1 MSKPEKTLFLLDAMA
16 LIYRAHF
23 AFSKNP
29 RINSKGLNTGAP
41 FGFTNSL
48 FEIIDKRKPTH
59 IAVAFDT
66 HAGAPFG
73 FTNSLFEIID
83 KRKPTHIA
91 VAFDTHAPTF
101 RHVEYEPY
109 KANREETPEDIKIGT
124 PIIKDIVRAFN
135 IPVLEL
141 DGYEADDVIGT
152 FAKKAARQGFE
163 VFMMTPDKDYGQ
175 LVEEHVYLYK
185 PAFMGNGV
193 DIMGVPEILAKWDI
207 QRIDQVVDMLGLQ
220 GDAVDNIPGIPSV
233 GPKTAAKLL
242 KEYDTLE
249 NIVAHAHE
257 LKGKLAEKVAEF
269 GDQGILSKKLAR
281 IEIEVPIE
289 FVEEDMVY
297 TGPNV
302 EKLTEIFEELEF
314 RTTLKRILGQPT
326 AAAPRVAKP
335 KTAVSDQMGLFGDDA
350 PTLQSSSEEAYVPEK
365 NNLANTAHDYQL
377 VDTPELRKRLVKY
390 LLVQDEICFDTETDN
405 LDPIEA
411 NMVGIAFSYQKGE
424 AYYVPTPP
432 DDKAETQLIVDE
444 FRPVFESEKI
454 SKIAQNAK
462 YDVQIMKNY
471 NIAVKGP
478 IFDTMLA
485 HYLIDPDTRH
495 NMDTLAENYL
505 NYSPVSITEL
515 IGKKGVKQGNMR
527 DVPVHQVVEYAGEDA
542 DITYQLKTSLQ
553 PMLEEGTLKKLFE
566 EVEIP
571 LMHVLADI
579 EYNGVK
585 IDVDVLSAM
594 SKELEVEALKA
605 QTEIFEMAGEEFNVA
620 SPKQLGVVLFDKLK
634 LIDKPKKTKTGQYAT
649 GEDILSKLAVEHDI
663 ARRILEF
670 REYQKLKS
678 TYVDALPTM
687 VSPVDGLVHTDYR
700 QAVAATGRLS
710 SNNPNLQNIPI
721 RTPKGREIRKAFIPR
736 SEEYTLLAADYSQI
750 ELRIVASLAKDEG
763 MIEAFK
769 SGRDIHST
777 TASKVFNV
785 PLEEVDR
792 DMRRKAKEV
801 NFGLIYGISAF
812 GLAQNI
818 GISRT
823 EAQQIITAY
832 FNEFPG
838 VKSYM
843 DAQVNKAREFTYVE
857 TILGRRR
864 YLRDIHS
871 KNMTVRGHAE
881 RNAINAPIQGSA
893 ADMIKVAMINIH
905 KWMKQENMKSKMIMQ
920 VHDELVFDV
929 HKSELEIM
937 KTKIPELMMG
947 AVELDVPMEVEVG
960 VGENWLI
967 AH

>member
-48 FEIIDKRKPTH
+48 FEIIDKRKPSH

-66 HAGAPFG
+66 
-73 FTNSLFEIID
+73 S
-83 KRKPTHIA
+83 
-91 VAFDTHAPTF
+91 APTF
-101 RHVEYEPY
+101 RHVQYAEY
-109 KANREETPEDIKIGT
+109 KANRDETPEDIRIGT

-141 DGYEADDVIGT
+141 DGYEADDIIGT

-185 PAFMGNGV
+185 PAFMGNAV
-193 DIMGVPEILAKWDI
+193 DIMGIPEVLAKWDI
-207 QRIDQVVDMLGLQ
+207 ERIDQVVDMLGLQ
-220 GDAVDNIPGIPSV
+220 GDSVDNIPGIPGV

-242 KEYDTLE
+242 KQYGTLE
-249 NIVAHAHE
+249 EIVAHAHE
-257 LKGKLAEKVAEF
+257 VKGKLGEKIAAF
-269 GDQGILSKKLAR
+269 GDQGVLSKELAQ
-281 IEIEVPIE
+281 INIEVPIE
-289 FVEEDMVY
+289 FKEEDMKY
-297 TGPNV
+297 EGPNV
-302 EKLTEIFEELEF
+302 EALTKIFEELEF
-314 RTTLKRILGQPT
+314 RTTLKRILGGGSST
-326 AAAPRVAKP
+326 ATSSAKP
-335 KTAVSDQMGLFGDDA
+335 KPTATAQMGLFGDEA
-350 PTLQSSSEEAYVPEK
+350 TLPIEEEVLVEK
-365 NNLANTAHDYQL
+365 LNITTTAHDYQL
-377 VDTPELRKRLVKY
+377 IDTPALRKRLVKY
-390 LLVQDEICFDTETDN
+390 LSVQDEICFDTETDN
-405 LDPIEA
+405 LDAIEA
-411 NMVGIAFSYQKGE
+411 NLVGLAFAYQKGE
-424 AYYVPTPP
+424 AYYVPVPE
-432 DDKAETQLIVDE
+432 DRTQAQAIVDE
-444 FRPVFESEKI
+444 FKPIFEKEDLTI
-454 SKIAQNAK
+454 IAQNAK
-462 YDVQIMKNY
+462 YDIQVIKNY
-471 NIAVKGP
+471 GVDIKGK

-495 NMDTLAENYL
+495 NMDVLAENYL
-505 NYSPVSITEL
+505 DYTPVSITEL
-515 IGKKGVKQGNMR
+515 IGKKGVKQGNMK
-527 DVPVHQVVEYAGEDA
+527 DVPVEKVVEYAGEDA
-542 DITYQLKTSLQ
+542 DITLQLKQHLGPKLIEDKLQ
-553 PMLEEGTLKKLFE
+553 RLFE
-566 EVEIP
+566 DVEIP
-571 LMHVLADI
+571 LMRVLADI
-579 EYNGVK
+579 EYNGVR
-585 IDVDVLSAM
+585 IDTDVLAKM
-594 SKELEVEALKA
+594 SKELEEESAKA
-605 QTEIFEMAGEEFNVA
+605 QAEIFEMAGEEFNVA

-634 LIDKPKKTKTGQYAT
+634 LVEKPKKTKTGQYAT
-649 GEDILSKLAVEHDI
+649 GEDILSKLAHEHDI
-663 ARRILEF
+663 AKRILEF

-687 VSPVDGLVHTDYR
+687 ISPVDGLVHTDYR

-721 RTPKGREIRKAFIPR
+721 RTEKGREIRRAFIPR
-736 SEEYTLLAADYSQI
+736 DNDHVLMAADYSQI
-750 ELRIVASLAKDEG
+750 ELRIVAAFAEDES

-769 SGRDIHST
+769 SGRDIHAT
-777 TASKVFNV
+777 TASKVFKI

-792 DMRRKAKEV
+792 EMRSKAKGV

-823 EAQQIITAY
+823 EAQEIISAY
-832 FNEFPG
+832 FDEFPG
-838 VKSYM
+838 VKRYM
-843 DAQVNKAREFTYVE
+843 DEQVNKAREFSYVE

-871 KNMTVRGHAE
+871 KNMTLRGHAE

-893 ADMIKVAMINIH
+893 ADMIKLAMINIH
-905 KWMKQENMKSKMIMQ
+905 QWMKDEKLQSKMIMQ

-937 KTKIPELMMG
+937 KVKIPELMMG
-947 AVELDVPMEVEVG
+947 AISLDVPMDVEVG

>member
-1 MSKPEKTLFLLDAMA
+1 MSKPEKSLFLLDAMA

-29 RINSKGLNTGAP
+29 RINSKGLNTGAQ

-48 FEIIDKRKPTH
+48 YEIIDKKKPTH

-66 HAGAPFG
+66 
-73 FTNSLFEIID
+73 S
-83 KRKPTHIA
+83 
-91 VAFDTHAPTF
+91 APTF
-101 RHVEYEPY
+101 RHVQYEPY
-109 KANREETPEDIKIGT
+109 KANREETPEDIKLAI
-124 PIIKDIVRAFN
+124 PMIKDIVRAFN

-175 LVEEHVYLYK
+175 LVEEHIYLYK
-185 PAFMGNGV
+185 PAFMGNAV
-193 DIMGVPEILAKWDI
+193 DVMGIPEILAKWDI
-207 QRIDQVVDMLGLQ
+207 ERIDQVVDMLGLQ

-242 KEYDTLE
+242 KEYDNVE

-257 LKGKLAEKVAEF
+257 LKGKMGEKVAEF
-269 GDQGILSKKLAR
+269 GEQGILSKQLAR
-281 IEIEVPIE
+281 IEINVPLE
-289 FVEEDMVY
+289 FVEKDMIY

-302 EKLTEIFEELEF
+302 DKLTEIFEDLEF
-314 RTTLKRILGQPT
+314 RTTLKRILGEPT
-326 AAAPRVAKP
+326 AKKAAKP
-335 KTAVSDQMGLFGDDA
+335 KPVNSEQMGLFGDNTGTIDSTAEQDA
-350 PTLQSSSEEAYVPEK
+350 PVEEKK
-365 NNLANTAHDYQL
+365 NITNTTHDYHL
-377 VDTPELRKRLVKY
+377 ADSPALRKRLIKY
-390 LLVQDEICFDTETDN
+390 LMIQEEICFDTETDS
-405 LDPIEA
+405 LEPIEA
-411 NMVGIAFSYQKGE
+411 NMIGIAFSYREGE
-424 AYYVPTPP
+424 AYYIPTPP
-432 DDKAETQLIVDE
+432 DDKEETQRIVEE
-444 FRPVFESEKI
+444 FRGVFENEAI
-454 SKIAQNAK
+454 TKIAQNAK
-462 YDVQIMKNY
+462 YDVQIIKNY
-471 NIAVKGP
+471 GVQVKGP

-495 NMDTLAENYL
+495 NMDALSENYL

-515 IGKKGVKQGNMR
+515 IGKKGVKQGNMK
-527 DVPVHQVVEYAGEDA
+527 DVPIHQVVEYAGEDA
-542 DITYQLKTSLQ
+542 DITYQLKKNLE
-553 PMLEEGTLKKLFE
+553 PLLEEGGLKKLFN
-566 EVEIP
+566 EVEVP

-585 IDVDVLSAM
+585 IDTAVLAAM
-594 SKELEVEALKA
+594 SKELEEESVKA
-605 QTEIFEMAGEEFNVA
+605 RAEIFELAGEEFNVA
-620 SPKQLGVVLFDKLK
+620 SPKQLGVILFDKLK
-634 LIDKPKKTKTGQYAT
+634 LVDKPKKTKTGQYAT
-649 GEDILSKLAVEHDI
+649 GEEILSKLAVEHDI
-663 ARRILEF
+663 ARLILEF

-687 VSPVDGLVHTDYR
+687 ISPVDGLVHTDYR

-736 SEEYTLLAADYSQI
+736 SEDFVLMAADYSQI
-750 ELRIVASLAKDEG
+750 ELRIVAALAEDES

-777 TASKVFNV
+777 TASKVFGV
-785 PLEEVDR
+785 PIEEVDR

-823 EAQQIITAY
+823 EAQQMITAY

-838 VKSYM
+838 VKRYM
-843 DAQVNKAREFTYVE
+843 DSQVNKAREFTYVE

-905 KWMKQENMKSKMIMQ
+905 NWMKAEKLQSKMIMQ

-929 HKSELEIM
+929 HKSELEKM
-937 KTKIPELMMG
+937 KSKIPELMMG
-947 AVELDVPMEVEVG
+947 AIKMEIPMDVEVG

>member
-48 FEIIDKRKPTH
+48 YEIIEKRKPTH
-59 IAVAFDT
+59 IGVAFDT
-66 HAGAPFG
+66 
-73 FTNSLFEIID
+73 S
-83 KRKPTHIA
+83 
-91 VAFDTHAPTF
+91 APTF
-101 RHVEYEPY
+101 RHKEYSEY
-109 KANREETPEDIKIGT
+109 KAQREETPEDIKIGT
-124 PIIKDIVRAFN
+124 PIVKDIVRAFN

-152 FAKKAARQGFE
+152 LAKKAARAGFE

-175 LVEEHVYLYK
+175 LVEEHIYLYK

-193 DIMGVPEILAKWDI
+193 DIMGVQQVLDKWDI
-207 QRIDQVVDMLGLQ
+207 ERIDQVVDMLGLQ
-220 GDAVDNIPGIPSV
+220 GDSVDNIPGIPGV
-233 GPKTAAKLL
+233 GPKTASKLL
-242 KEYDTLE
+242 KEYGSMEAIID
-249 NIVAHAHE
+249 NAADI
-257 LKGKLAEKVAEF
+257 KGKLGEKIATFSE
-269 GDQGILSKKLAR
+269 QGLLSKKLAR
-281 IEIEVPIE
+281 INIEVPIAFDE
-289 FVEEDMVY
+289 KALEY

-302 EKLTEIFEELEF
+302 DKLKSIFEELEF
-314 RTTLKRILGQPT
+314 RTTLKRILGESTGTT
-326 AAAPRVAKP
+326 ARPKPVA
-335 KTAVSDQMGLFGDDA
+335 SEQMALFGEA
-350 PTLQSSSEEAYVPEK
+350 PPLMEKEVPVVEEKLNISTTRHHYH
-365 NNLANTAHDYQL
+365 LI
-377 VDTPELRKRLVKY
+377 DTPSLRKRLVNY
-390 LLVQDEICFDTETDN
+390 LLSQPEFCFDTETDN
-405 LDPIEA
+405 LEPIEA
-411 NMVGIAFSYQKGE
+411 NLVGLAFAYKTGE
-424 AYYVPTPP
+424 AYYVPTPE
-432 DDKAETQLIVDE
+432 DKEETRAILEE
-444 FRPVFESEKI
+444 FRPVFENPEI
-454 SKIAQNAK
+454 GKIAQNAK
-462 YDVQIMKNY
+462 YDIQVLKNY
-471 NIAVKGP
+471 GIQVKGKV
-478 IFDTMLA
+478 FDTMIA

-495 NMDTLAENYL
+495 NMDVLAENLL
-505 NYSPVSITEL
+505 NYTPISITEL
-515 IGKKGVKQGNMR
+515 IGKKGVKQGNMK
-527 DVPVHQVVEYAGEDA
+527 DVAVHKVVENAAEDA
-542 DITYQLKTSLQ
+542 DITLQLKHKLAPGLSEGQLQ
-553 PMLEEGTLKKLFE
+553 KLFD
-566 EVEIP
+566 EVEMP
-571 LMHVLADI
+571 LMHVLAEV

-585 IDVDVLSAM
+585 IDTEALAAM
-594 SKELEVEALKA
+594 SKELEEASAIA
-605 QTEIFEMAGEEFNVA
+605 QKEIFEMAGEEFNVA
-620 SPKQLGVVLFDKLK
+620 SPKQLGVVLFEKLQ
-634 LIDKPKKTKTGQYAT
+634 LVEKPKKTKTGQYAT

-678 TYVDALPTM
+678 TYVDALPNM
-687 VSPVDGLVHTDYR
+687 ISPVDGLVHTDYR

-721 RTPKGREIRKAFIPR
+721 RTEKGREIRKAFIPR
-736 SEEYTLLAADYSQI
+736 SQDHVLMAADYSQI
-750 ELRIVASLAKDEG
+750 ELRIVAAFAKDKS
-763 MIEAFK
+763 MIEAFR
-769 SGRDIHST
+769 SGKDIHAT
-777 TASKVFNV
+777 TASKVFGV

-823 EAQQIITAY
+823 EAQEIITAY

-838 VKSYM
+838 VKEYM
-843 DAQVNKAREFTYVE
+843 DAQVNKAREYTYVE

-893 ADMIKVAMINIH
+893 ADMIKIAMINIH
-905 KWMKQENMKSKMIMQ
+905 SWMKEEKLKSKMIMQ

-929 HKSELEIM
+929 HKSELDLM
-937 KTKIPELMMG
+937 KERIPELMKNAMTL
-947 AVELDVPMEVEVG
+947 EVPMDVEVG

>member
-29 RINSKGLNTGAP
+29 RISSKGLNTGAA

-48 FEIIDKRKPTH
+48 YEILDKK
-59 IAVAFDT
+59 
-66 HAGAPFG
+66 
-73 FTNSLFEIID
+73 
-83 KRKPTHIA
+83 KPTHIA

-101 RHVEYEPY
+101 RHIDYPLY
-109 KANREETPEDIKIGT
+109 KANRDAQPEDIRIAI
-124 PIIKDIVRAFN
+124 PLVKDIVRAFN

-152 FAKKAARQGFE
+152 FAKKASAEGFE
-163 VFMMTPDKDYGQ
+163 VFMMTPDKDFGQ

-193 DIMGVPEILAKWDI
+193 DIMGIPEVLAKWDI
-207 QRIDQVVDMLGLQ
+207 ERIDQVVDMLGLQ
-220 GDAVDNIPGIPSV
+220 GDAVDNIPGIPGV
-233 GPKTAAKLL
+233 GPKTASKLL
-242 KEYDTLE
+242 KDYDTVE
-249 NIVAHAHE
+249 GIIAHSHE
-257 LKGKLAEKVAEF
+257 LKGKLKERVEEF
-269 GDQGILSKKLAR
+269 AAQGLQSKELAR
-281 IEIEVPIE
+281 ICLTVPIDFDSSTME
-289 FVEEDMVY
+289 Y
-297 TGPNV
+297 KGPNK

-314 RTTLKRILGQPT
+314 RTTLKRILGETPAAPT
-326 AAAPRVAKP
+326 ASKP
-335 KTAVSDQMGLFGDDA
+335 KAVANTSQMGLFGDA
-350 PTLQSSSEEAYVPEK
+350 TPTLSNGPDEPAASEK
-365 NNLANTAHDYQL
+365 NTLANTEHDYHL
-377 VDTPELRKRLVKY
+377 IDTPQKRKRLIKY
-390 LLVQDEICFDTETDN
+390 LMVQKELCFDTETDN

-411 NMVGIAFSYQKGE
+411 NMVGLAFSYKKGE
-424 AYYVPTPP
+424 AYYVPTPQ
-432 DDKAETQLIVDE
+432 DREEAQAIIEE
-444 FRPVFESEKI
+444 FRPVFENEAI
-454 SKIAQNAK
+454 LKIAQNAK
-462 YDVQIMKNY
+462 YDIQILKNY
-471 NIAVKGP
+471 DVEVKGP
-478 IFDTMLA
+478 IFDTMIA

-495 NMDTLAENYL
+495 NMDVLAENYL
-505 NYSPVSITEL
+505 NYTPVSITEL
-515 IGKKGVKQGNMR
+515 IGKKGVKQGNMK
-527 DVPVHQVVEYAGEDA
+527 DVDIHKVAEYAGEDA
-542 DITYQLKTSLQ
+542 DITFQLKQVFAPL
-553 PMLEEGTLKKLFE
+553 MEESKVTKLFD

-571 LMHVLADI
+571 LVNVLADI

-585 IDVDVLSAM
+585 IDVDALAVM
-594 SKELEVEALKA
+594 SKELEEESLKA
-605 QTEIFEMAGEEFNVA
+605 QTQIFELAGVEFNIA
-620 SPKQLGVVLFDKLK
+620 SPKQLGEILFDQMK
-634 LIDKPKKTKTGQYAT
+634 LIEKPKKTKTGQYAT

-663 ARRILEF
+663 ARIILEF

-678 TYVDALPTM
+678 TYVDALPKM
-687 VSPVDGLVHTDYR
+687 ISPIDGLVHTDYR

-721 RTPKGREIRKAFIPR
+721 RTEKGREIRKAFIPR
-736 SEEYTLLAADYSQI
+736 SEDHILLAADYSQI
-750 ELRIVASLAKDEG
+750 ELRIVAAFAEDES
-763 MIEAFK
+763 MMDAFK
-769 SGRDIHST
+769 NGRDIHST
-777 TASKVFNV
+777 TASKVFGV

-838 VKSYM
+838 VKKFM
-843 DAQVNKAREFTYVE
+843 DVQVNKAREFTYVE

-871 KNMTVRGHAE
+871 KNMVGRGHAE

-893 ADMIKVAMINIH
+893 ADMIKVAMISIH
-905 KWMKQENMKSKMIMQ
+905 NWMKKEKLQSKMIMQ

-929 HKSELEIM
+929 YKPELEVM
-937 KTKIPELMMG
+937 KERVPALMKSAIELS
-947 AVELDVPMEVEVG
+947 VPMEVEVG
-960 VGENWLI
+960 VGDNWLK

>member
-29 RINSKGLNTGAP
+29 RINSKGLNT
-41 FGFTNSL
+41 
-48 FEIIDKRKPTH
+48 
-59 IAVAFDT
+59 
-66 HAGAPFG
+66 GAPFG

-390 LLVQDEICFDTETDN
+390 LLVQDEISFDTETDN